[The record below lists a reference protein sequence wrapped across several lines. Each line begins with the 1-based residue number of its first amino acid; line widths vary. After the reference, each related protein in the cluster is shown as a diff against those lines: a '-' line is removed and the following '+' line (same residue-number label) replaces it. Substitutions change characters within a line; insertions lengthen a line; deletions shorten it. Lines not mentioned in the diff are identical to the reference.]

1 MLDLKLTKDGDL
13 ELTDS
18 GDILQTNSVC
28 QAVRVRLLWFLE
40 EWRLG
45 PDMGF
50 PYFEEVFIKNP
61 SEAKIRHLIRETI
74 MDVDEVTDVESIE
87 YSVDKRTRSAAI
99 AVVFCT
105 DEDTFREEVNIQ
117 WQTTD

>member
-1 MLDLKLTKDGDL
+1 MLDLKLDQSGDL
-13 ELTDS
+13 ELSDS
-18 GDILQTNSVC
+18 GDISSTESIC
-28 QAVRVRLLWFLE
+28 QAVRIRLLWFFE

-61 SEAKIRHLIRETI
+61 SETKIRHLVRETV
-74 MDVDEVTDVESIE
+74 MEVDGVTDVESIE
-87 YSVDKRTRSAAI
+87 YSTDRRTRSATI

-117 WQTTD
+117 WQNTD